1 MNILIVDD
9 EPSARSVL
17 ESMLIKIDKSIKVI
31 EKVDSLKAALTALNN
46 EHYDIIFLDIEMP
59 YESGMALFDYY
70 NVQNEI
76 VIFTTAYSQY
86 AIKAI
91 KKNAFDYLLKP
102 VSPKELNATLL
113 KAKQKI
119 ATLRNSSVL
128 PAKEHKRLIV
138 NTSEGMEIIQQEEIL
153 YLIGDRNYTWI
164 HTVHGNKI
172 LSSKILKEF
181 EKQLP
186 SPKFHRVH
194 QSHIV
199 NVNFIKKYI
208 NGRGGQIVM
217 ADDTVLNV
225 SREKKNELMELLK
238 GERDS

>member
-1 MNILIVDD
+1 MKILIVDD
-9 EPSARSVL
+9 EASARSVL
-17 ESMLIKIDKSIKVI
+17 ENMLKKIDHSITTI
-31 EKVDSLKAALTALNN
+31 HKVDSLKAALVALSNDRF
-46 EHYDIIFLDIEMP
+46 DIIFLDIEMP

-70 NVQNEI
+70 KVKHEI

-113 KAKQKI
+113 KAKQTI
-119 ATLRNSSVL
+119 AERESATPSATLE
-128 PAKEHKRLIV
+128 PKRLII
-138 NTSEGMEIIQQEEIL
+138 NTSEGMEIIRQKDII

-164 HTVHGNKI
+164 HTKDGNKV
-172 LSSKILKEF
+172 LSSKILKEY
-181 EKQLP
+181 ESLLP
-186 SPKFHRVH
+186 DGKFQRVH

-199 NVNFIKKYI
+199 NIDFIKKYI

-217 ADDTVLNV
+217 MDDTVLNI
-225 SREKKNELMELLK
+225 SREKKMELLQILK
-238 GERDS
+238 GTAE